1 MSLEIISC
9 KVCLLGTSA
18 VGKSCIATRYTE
30 NKFQED
36 IQCTTFASF
45 CKKVVDSDIGP
56 VQLNIWDTAG
66 QERFRALG
74 KHFYK
79 DAFIICLV
87 YDITK
92 KETFEDIKNI
102 WYPDLQKY
110 GEQYTVIALIG
121 NKMDLY
127 TNEEVSTIEAEN
139 YAKEIGAIFQLVSA
153 KNGRGI
159 DEIFEQLVIA
169 YTEPEFSM
177 KINKIKERKRGSF
190 RFKKT
195 SNKIKKKECCQL

>member
-1 MSLEIISC
+1 MSFEIINC
-9 KVCLLGTSA
+9 KVCLLGTAS
-18 VGKSCIATRYTE
+18 VGKSCIATRYTQ
-30 NKFQED
+30 NKFEENT
-36 IQCTTFASF
+36 QCTTIASF
-45 CKKVVDSDIGP
+45 FKKIVDSDIGP

-66 QERFRALG
+66 QEKYRALG

-110 GEQYTVIALIG
+110 GEQYAVLALIG

-127 TNEEVSTIEAEN
+127 INEEVPTIEAEN

-153 KNGRGI
+153 KNGKGI
-159 DEIFEQLVIA
+159 NEIFDKIVIA
-169 YTEPEFSM
+169 YTEPEFSI
-177 KINKIKERKRGSF
+177 KIKKIKERKRGSF

-195 SNKIKKKECCQL
+195 SNKLQKKEFC

>member
-1 MSLEIISC
+1 MSLEIINC

-18 VGKSCIATRYTE
+18 VGKSSIATRYTQDQ
-30 NKFQED
+30 FQED

-45 CKKVVDSDIGP
+45 FKKIVDSDVGQ

-121 NKMDLY
+121 NKKDLY
-127 TNEEVSTIEAEN
+127 INGEVSTIEAQN

-153 KNGRGI
+153 KNGEGI
-159 DEIFEQLVIA
+159 DKIFEQLVIA
-169 YTEPEFSM
+169 FTEPEFSM

-195 SNKIKKKECCQL
+195 SNKIKKKDCCQ